1 MKILLIGAHGILGTK
16 LFEFLKI
23 KGHDVLKTNRTRF
36 SLKENE
42 YSEYINEFKRIIAI
56 KRPEIV
62 INLLALT
69 NVDYCEMNMEEAF
82 ISNVLSLESIIE
94 FLNDSGVFLIHI
106 STDQVYSSGIK
117 HKEDLVSPC
126 NIYGLTK
133 YTSELVAN
141 KANSTIL
148 RTNYVGKS
156 LLKTKQSLTDWFVN
170 SCKSK
175 EKIILFKDIFFN
187 PLHSKKLCEII
198 ELVSYK
204 KKKGTYNLGTV
215 DFISKAEFLIQ
226 IHNKLKLNNP
236 NMQISS
242 SVNIKTKAKR
252 PLYMVTEVSKFE
264 KIFDIK
270 LPNIKDTICSVAN
283 DYLT

>member
-1 MKILLIGAHGILGTK
+1 MKILLIGSYGILGTK
-16 LFEFLKI
+16 LFEFLKQ
-23 KGHDVLKTNRTRF
+23 KGHDVLRIDRIRF

-42 YSEYINEFKRIIAI
+42 FSAYINQFKKIITL
-56 KRPEIV
+56 KNPEIV

-69 NVDYCEMNMEEAF
+69 NVDYCESNIEEAF
-82 ISNVLSLESIIE
+82 ISNVLSLEKTITI
-94 FLNDSGVFLIHI
+94 LNDSDSFLIHI

-117 HKEDLVSPC
+117 HKENLVSPC

-141 KANSTIL
+141 KVNSTIL

-156 LLKTKQSLTDWFVN
+156 LLKSKKSLTDWFVN

-175 EKIILFKDIFFN
+175 ENITLFEDIFFN
-187 PLHSKKLCEII
+187 PLHSRRLCEMI
-198 ELVSYK
+198 ELVAYK
-204 KKKGTYNLGTV
+204 KKKGTYNLGTI

-236 NMQISS
+236 NIQFSRAAYM
-242 SVNIKTKAKR
+242 KKKAKR
-252 PLYMVTEVSKFE
+252 PLNMVTDVSNFE
-264 KIFDIK
+264 TIFSIK
-270 LPNIKDTICSVAN
+270 LPTIKETISSVVN